1 MGGDGVGG
9 VVVAAPRRVHLSTLA
24 HHALAG
30 TVGAL
35 RPIRRLRHWILTSR
49 PSALTRNPGRVA
61 RTVVVPVVR
70 TLVEGVVEVGIG
82 GASSQVRRLGAE
94 GGLWTWVGLP
104 RRQGGRR
111 RGVSCV
117 ARVRARLRK

>member
-1 MGGDGVGG
+1 MGGEWVGW
-9 VVVAAPRRVHLSTLA
+9 VVVAAPGRVHLSTLT

-35 RPIRRLRHWILTSR
+35 RPVRRLRHRILAAR
-49 PSALTRNPGRVA
+49 PSTLTRHPGRVA
-61 RTVVVPVVR
+61 GTVVVPVVR

-82 GASSQVRRLGAE
+82 GASSQVGRLK

-104 RRQGGRR
+104 R
-111 RGVSCV
+111 
-117 ARVRARLRK
+117 